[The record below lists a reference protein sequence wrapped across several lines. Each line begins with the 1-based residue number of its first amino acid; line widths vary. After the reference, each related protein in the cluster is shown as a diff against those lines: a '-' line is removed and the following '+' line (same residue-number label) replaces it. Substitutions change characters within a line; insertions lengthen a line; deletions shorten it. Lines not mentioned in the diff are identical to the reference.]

1 MTPKLMRLASAALA
15 SALLLTACGSSDAD
29 DAAAGAETRTFTD
42 DRGAVEI
49 PVDPQRVVATG
60 YAVPVLIQSEA
71 PLVGISTWERGV
83 DFMSPED
90 LAVYQATV
98 KVSGDA
104 AAEMNY
110 EEVAKADPDLIVI
123 GVPQP
128 VLKDVDLDRL
138 EDIAPVVTIG
148 PSLPDKW
155 RAFAEQQADAAGAT
169 EGFDAMKAA
178 YETKADELTE
188 KFADLLADAKFG
200 HLGAYGEVSAGE
212 FHREFAGSW
221 GTNIATDIGVKYYGE
236 VKEKG
241 GGSADVSEYP
251 SIEELP
257 QSFAEAE
264 YITYTVQPDGTP
276 SESVQYVLDSPLWQ
290 ALPAVQAGK
299 AIPLRY
305 TEASTF
311 KDAAKTLDAID
322 EAFAPFLAQS

>member
-1 MTPKLMRLASAALA
+1 MTPRLLRLASAAVA
-15 SALLLTACGSSDAD
+15 AALLLTGCGSSGAD
-29 DAAAGAETRTFTD
+29 EPDGSGETRTFTD
-42 DRGAVEI
+42 DRGEVEI

-83 DFMSPED
+83 EFMSPED
-90 LAVYQATV
+90 LTVYEETE
-98 KVSGDA
+98 KISGDV

-110 EEVAKADPDLIVI
+110 EAVAKAKPDLIVI

-128 VLKDVDLDRL
+128 VLKDVDVDRL

-155 RAFAEQQADAAGAT
+155 RVFAEQQADAAGAT
-169 EGFDAMKAA
+169 EGFDATKKAYEEKAA
-178 YETKADELTE
+178 ELSE
-188 KFADLLADAKFG
+188 KYADLLADAKFG
-200 HLGAYGEVSAGE
+200 HLGGYNDVSAGE

-221 GTNIATDIGVKYYGE
+221 GTNIATDIGVNYYGE
-236 VKEKG
+236 VKEKL
-241 GGSADVSEYP
+241 GGSEDVSEYP

-276 SESVQYVLDSPLWQ
+276 SEGVQYVLDSPLWAQ
-290 ALPAVQAGK
+290 LPAVQAGK
-299 AIPLRY
+299 AIPIKY

-311 KDAAKTLDAID
+311 KDAQKTLDEID
-322 EAFAPFLAQS
+322 KAFEPYLAQA

>member
-1 MTPKLMRLASAALA
+1 MTPRLLRLASVAAA
-15 SALLLTACGSSDAD
+15 SALLLTGCGSSEAD
-29 DAAAGAETRTFTD
+29 DSAGAGETRTFTD
-42 DRGAVEI
+42 DRGEVEI

-60 YAVPVLIQSEA
+60 YAVPVLIQSQA

-90 LAVYQATV
+90 LTVYQDTA
-98 KVSGDA
+98 KISGDA

-110 EEVAKADPDLIVI
+110 EEVAKADPDLIII

-128 VLKDVDLDRL
+128 VLKDVDIDRL
-138 EDIAPVVTIG
+138 EDIAPVITIG

-155 RAFAEQQADAAGAT
+155 RDFAEQQADAAGAT
-169 EGFDAMKAA
+169 DGFDATKKAYDDKAA
-178 YETKADELTE
+178 ELTD
-188 KFADLLADAKFG
+188 KYADLLVDAKFG

-221 GTNIATDIGVKYYGE
+221 GTNIATDIGVNYYGE
-236 VKEKG
+236 VKQKG
-241 GGSADVSEYP
+241 GGSEDVSEYP

-276 SESVQYVLDSPLWQ
+276 SEAVQYVLASELWK

-299 AIPLRY
+299 AIPLKY

-322 EAFAPFLAQS
+322 EAFEPYLQTS